1 MYQRFHKNYNEESD
15 EEDFLEVDVQ
25 YFEKLHELHNELTF
39 LPKIMKIEKDK
50 KLKANLHK

>member
-1 MYQRFHKNYNEESD
+1 MHQRFHKNYNEESD